1 MLSFVGEAHAF
12 FRSSVSL
19 LNPSAVFIYLI
30 TVRSCGRSIQFSHG
44 TVRNGVK
51 IIPVVF
57 DLLPSGFHAGI
68 DINEKPAVLLMV
80 KEKTGFCVSVSA
92 KGIPGPVDHFPC
104 GLFIYSAVFSCFYG
118 ACGKCSI
125 CILKLPLRWIA
136 GFLNPM
142 TIVCSVSGYNSRY
155 RIYISFFRIKDC
167 VAGYRGAGA
176 AYRGSGTGR
185 AVRIAI
191 IRDRRN
197 FRYVFIVYSNCRR
210 GRLAAGRYRNYSLTG
225 TQTGYKTI
233 FIYRGCR
240 GIGACPAGSEAC
252 WCDFCM

>member
-19 LNPSAVFIYLI
+19 LNPSAVLIYLI

-167 VAGYRGAGA
+167 VAGCCRL
-176 AYRGSGTGR
+176 RRSVHSEETG
-185 AVRIAI
+185 I
-191 IRDRRN
+191 
-197 FRYVFIVYSNCRR
+197 
-210 GRLAAGRYRNYSLTG
+210 
-225 TQTGYKTI
+225 
-233 FIYRGCR
+233 
-240 GIGACPAGSEAC
+240 P
-252 WCDFCM
+252 

>member
-1 MLSFVGEAHAF
+1 MFHLHTEA
-12 FRSSVSL
+12 S
-19 LNPSAVFIYLI
+19 
-30 TVRSCGRSIQFSHG
+30 
-44 TVRNGVK
+44 
-51 IIPVVF
+51 
-57 DLLPSGFHAGI
+57 
-68 DINEKPAVLLMV
+68 
-80 KEKTGFCVSVSA
+80 
-92 KGIPGPVDHFPC
+92 
-104 GLFIYSAVFSCFYG
+104 
-118 ACGKCSI
+118 
-125 CILKLPLRWIA
+125 LRWIA

-233 FIYRGCR
+233 SSTEAVEESELVQLAVR
-240 GIGACPAGSEAC
+240 PAGVISAC
-252 WCDFCM
+252 SWMLPPTAIRAF

>member
-44 TVRNGVK
+44 TVRNGGK

-92 KGIPGPVDHFPC
+92 KGIPGPV
-104 GLFIYSAVFSCFYG
+104 
-118 ACGKCSI
+118 
-125 CILKLPLRWIA
+125 
-136 GFLNPM
+136 
-142 TIVCSVSGYNSRY
+142 
-155 RIYISFFRIKDC
+155 
-167 VAGYRGAGA
+167 
-176 AYRGSGTGR
+176 R
-185 AVRIAI
+185 AVHIQCRFQLFLWSLRQMFHLHTEASTEMDCRIPESN
-191 IRDRRN
+191 DYCL
-197 FRYVFIVYSNCRR
+197 FRF
-210 GRLAAGRYRNYSLTG
+210 RL
-225 TQTGYKTI
+225 
-233 FIYRGCR
+233 
-240 GIGACPAGSEAC
+240 
-252 WCDFCM
+252 